1 MILGIRNRVNV
12 FSAGEKLTPIL
23 IFVNEKLRWGS
34 FSWGTVPLQKMPVA
48 DSAQFGRKLAFVLRH
63 VGCPRTVLVTLQ
75 NRGGFVGRFGGRRV
89 SIFGQKRSTIF
100 MSSVGTIAVAWH
112 RWNFPRGAVSWGRC
126 SNGVVGLRR
135 SGCYPA
141 QGGTGPYRNRK
152 QQVLEIK

>member
-1 MILGIRNRVNV
+1 
-12 FSAGEKLTPIL
+12 
-23 IFVNEKLRWGS
+23 
-34 FSWGTVPLQKMPVA
+34 
-48 DSAQFGRKLAFVLRH
+48 QFGRKLAFVLRH

-75 NRGGFVGRFGGRRV
+75 NRGGLRRPLWRQASV
-89 SIFGQKRSTIF
+89 HFRQKRSTIF

-112 RWNFPRGAVSWGRC
+112 KWNFPRGAVPWGRC